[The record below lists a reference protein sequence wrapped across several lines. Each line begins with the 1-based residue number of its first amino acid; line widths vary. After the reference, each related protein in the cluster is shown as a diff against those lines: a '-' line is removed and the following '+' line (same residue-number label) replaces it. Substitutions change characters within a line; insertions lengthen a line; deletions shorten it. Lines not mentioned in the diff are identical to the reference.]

1 MKNLYLSTVGLLLL
15 LGACAQSKSDTLV
28 VGMELAY
35 PPFETKN
42 SEGDPIGV
50 SVDLAYALGEFLG
63 KKVVIENTAWTGL
76 IPALQTGKVDIVI
89 SSMTITED
97 RKAQVEFSDPYAQ
110 ARIAMLV
117 NINSPVNSITDL
129 NQPGRVVSV
138 KQGTSPFLFAQ
149 KNLTNAV
156 VNSFSSES
164 AALTEVLQGKADAL
178 LYDQLTIYNNYQRNR
193 ETTKMLAIDQDVKE
207 IEQWG
212 MAIKKG
218 NTQLVS
224 QVNEF
229 LIEYKANNGFD
240 TLTKK
245 YLEVEKQEFDKQGL
259 EFFF

>member
-1 MKNLYLSTVGLLLL
+1 MRNWYLSIVALFLL
-15 LGACAQSKSDTLV
+15 LGACAQSKSDTLI

-42 SEGDPIGV
+42 QEGKPIGV

-63 KKVVIENTAWTGL
+63 KKVIIENTAWTGL

-97 RKAQVEFSDPYAQ
+97 RKQQVEFSDPYAQ

-117 NINSPVNSITDL
+117 NINSPVNSIADL
-129 NQPGRVVSV
+129 NQKGRVVAV

-149 KNLTNAV
+149 KNLTNAL

-164 AALTEVLQGKADAL
+164 AVLTEVLQGKADAF
-178 LYDQLTIYNNYQRNR
+178 LYDQLTIYNNFQRNQ
-193 ETTKMLAIDQDVKE
+193 ETTKMVAIDQDVKD

-218 NTQLVS
+218 NTELVTK
-224 QVNEF
+224 VNEF
-229 LIEYKANNGFD
+229 LADYKAKNGFD

-245 YLEVEKQEFDKQGL
+245 YLEVEKQEFDKYGL